1 MTMRD
6 EELDSDQGACGDSG
20 RGGGSFLVSGAGQGR
35 PVECPDCHRRRG
47 QASSENTRTSDQKQS
62 FQYPD
67 IFIDVTYINLVTIL
81 AACDREKCVSVGG
94 TGAG

>member
-1 MTMRD
+1 MRD

-47 QASSENTRTSDQKQS
+47 LESSENTLTSD
-62 FQYPD
+62 
-67 IFIDVTYINLVTIL
+67 
-81 AACDREKCVSVGG
+81 
-94 TGAG
+94 